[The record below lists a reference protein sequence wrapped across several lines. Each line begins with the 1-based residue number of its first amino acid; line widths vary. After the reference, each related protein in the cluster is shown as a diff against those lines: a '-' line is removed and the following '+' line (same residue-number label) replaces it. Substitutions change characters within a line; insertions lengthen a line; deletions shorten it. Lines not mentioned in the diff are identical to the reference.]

1 MRVVCATAL
10 AAALAAAGVSAQ
22 GTIDHLEFVDA
33 PQLVQCGHNPAF
45 RVTLNPV
52 DANRQLV
59 PVSMTVD
66 QAKKNF
72 TINQDG
78 GVIKPFYVRMIASD
92 DGSGAKQESYVMLL
106 LDTSGSM
113 NRIVAGTQMTRFE
126 AAKEAIRRSLRNL
139 NEGVDHVAVVPFDS
153 HHVVERIKNASFDAT
168 RDGIERQL
176 QGIPRPDTKL
186 NNTALYTAM
195 VEGLPVLRD
204 RAGANAALLVILTDG
219 VNEVGFPNDDPGLL
233 GNEGLGVA
241 KARAAEAR
249 TPVTTVGFG
258 LDNPLGR
265 KALSELAWPSSD
277 SYYDAA
283 TNPNRLQ
290 EIFESTRRKLT
301 NRIQMTFQP
310 IQNSKDQLAG
320 KTIQF
325 HVELKSGQSVA
336 ATRLEPP
343 WNAPAMAAPVYDAN
357 CSPAEEKALIMTPGP
372 DGPRSP
378 DTPDILKRLV
388 IFGTLGLVLAAF
400 WFGAPRFVWPDAYVT
415 RPTLPSMPSTPN
427 IPGVQVSPVSPGSI
441 RQSSP
446 GATSYGSQAP
456 RPETSVRL
464 PPRNM
469 ARPAAPPRQP
479 SRPPDTDPGRQ
490 PNDETVYRPPDKRFK
505 ND

>member
-1 MRVVCATAL
+1 MRVLFAAVLAVAL
-10 AAALAAAGVSAQ
+10 AAVGVSAQ
-22 GTIDHLEFVDA
+22 GAIDHLEFLSA
-33 PQLVQCGHNPAF
+33 PQLVQCGYRPAF

-92 DGSGAKQESYVMLL
+92 DGSGAKQENFVMLL

-113 NRIVAGTQMTRFE
+113 NRIVPGTQMTRFE
-126 AAKEAIRRSLRNL
+126 AAKEAIRRSLRSL
-139 NEGVDHVAVVPFDS
+139 NEGADHVAVVPYDS
-153 HHVVERIKNASFDAT
+153 HHVVERIKNATFDAT

-176 QGIPRPDTKL
+176 QAIPRPDTKL

-233 GNEGLGVA
+233 GNEGLAVA
-241 KARAAEAR
+241 RARAAEAR

-265 KALSELAWPSSD
+265 KALSELAWPNSD

-290 EIFESTRRKLT
+290 EVFEGTRRKLT

-310 IQNSKDQLAG
+310 IQESKDQLAG
-320 KTIQF
+320 KTVQF
-325 HVELKSGQSVA
+325 HVELKTGQSVA
-336 ATRLEPP
+336 ATRLEPT
-343 WNAPAMAAPVYDAN
+343 WNAPAMASPVYEAN
-357 CSPAEEKALIMTPGP
+357 CSPAEEKALIDHLPGP
-372 DGPRSP
+372 TGPALP
-378 DTPDILKRLV
+378 PIGPRLV
-388 IFGTLGLVLAAF
+388 ILATLALVLAAF
-400 WFGAPRFVWPDAYVT
+400 WFGAPRLVWPDAYVT
-415 RPTLPSMPSTPN
+415 RPTLPPMPSTPN
-427 IPGVQVSPVSPGSI
+427 VPGVQVSPFSPGSM
-441 RQSSP
+441 RQPSP
-446 GATSYGSQAP
+446 GATSYGTPAP

-469 ARPAAPPRQP
+469 ARPGAPSRQPPR
-479 SRPPDTDPGRQ
+479 SPDTDAGRHAS
-490 PNDETVYRPPDKRFK
+490 DETVYRPPDKRFK